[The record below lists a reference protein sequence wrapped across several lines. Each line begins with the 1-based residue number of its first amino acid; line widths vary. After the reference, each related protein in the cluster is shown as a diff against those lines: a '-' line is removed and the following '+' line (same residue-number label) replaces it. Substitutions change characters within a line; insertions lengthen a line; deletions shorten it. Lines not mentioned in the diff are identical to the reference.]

1 MVITRLA
8 TPLLLLFL
16 ALVSGST
23 SIRSGIPKNS
33 SSEEE
38 SYSSISRLRRLA
50 VEFFDQYQNITILD
64 LSPDLYLD
72 QPSAE
77 DLRCL
82 ADLQILAND
91 VAAAKIWALKSKFV
105 FDRFS
110 FRFLNVHI
118 KCTLSSAN

>member
-1 MVITRLA
+1 MSKL
-8 TPLLLLFL
+8 
-16 ALVSGST
+16 
-23 SIRSGIPKNS
+23 
-33 SSEEE
+33 
-38 SYSSISRLRRLA
+38 SYSAYI
-50 VEFFDQYQNITILD
+50 FHMFIFD
-64 LSPDLYLD
+64 LSLDLYLD

-105 FDRFS
+105 FNRFS

-118 KCTLSSAN
+118 KRTISSAN